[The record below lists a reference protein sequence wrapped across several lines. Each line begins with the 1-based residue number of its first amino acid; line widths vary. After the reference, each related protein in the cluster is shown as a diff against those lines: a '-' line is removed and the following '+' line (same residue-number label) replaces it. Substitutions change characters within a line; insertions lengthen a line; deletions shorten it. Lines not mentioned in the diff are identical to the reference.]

1 MVTTRVALITG
12 ASSGIGRA
20 VAVALAG
27 EGWALVLA
35 ARSRTDLRQTATGLP
50 GSVAVEVVTADVGDA
65 ADVDRL
71 FEAATER
78 FGRLDVVVHAAAAV
92 GYGRFDDVPA
102 EVFDRVITTNLLG
115 TANVARAALQRFGTD
130 GGGHLILLGSLLGK
144 IAVPYMSP
152 YVVSKWG
159 VHALARI
166 IRIEARQT
174 PGVEVSMVSPG
185 SVNTP
190 AYLRAAN
197 YVGREGRPPPPV
209 DQPEKVARAVLRTL
223 HRSRRDRSVG
233 IANPIVVLGF
243 RLLPAVFDVLVGP
256 LMSVGGLSRR
266 AVPTGPGSVLEPE
279 PDLARLHGPWTWLGR
294 RRKP

>member
-185 SVNTP
+185 RV
-190 AYLRAAN
+190 R
-197 YVGREGRPPPPV
+197 GRPDAAATLPSPRRHPS
-209 DQPEKVARAVLRTL
+209 PSRHRRNTRHRRTTC
-223 HRSRRDRSVG
+223 
-233 IANPIVVLGF
+233 
-243 RLLPAVFDVLVGP
+243 
-256 LMSVGGLSRR
+256 RR
-266 AVPTGPGSVLEPE
+266 ARRTGTRSPACVLACG
-279 PDLARLHGPWTWLGR
+279 AR
-294 RRKP
+294 